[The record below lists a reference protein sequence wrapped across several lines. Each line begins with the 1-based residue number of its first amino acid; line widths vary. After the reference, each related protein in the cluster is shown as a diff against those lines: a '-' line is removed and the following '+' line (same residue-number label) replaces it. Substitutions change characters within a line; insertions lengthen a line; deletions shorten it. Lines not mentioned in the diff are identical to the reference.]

1 MRVTLICTIHGRA
14 QNLKQVYLFSSCCN
28 RAGAAAAAVAASNI
42 WDQIWKLIVLCYTIL
57 YPLPGTRLL
66 IGSLL
71 KWLIIIRTRHG
82 TRKHIHFFLNWCAS
96 FPLPLL
102 CLLLL
107 YLSSE
112 KIKILIRKLS
122 HSHYTWPDTYISVP
136 TQFIS
141 LPLLAFQPDFT
152 ASLWNLIAKKTCCDI
167 LPVPICLFQYANLV
181 MKSSL
186 FNIWPDYSE
195 IEDEK

>member
-57 YPLPGTRLL
+57 YPLPGPRLS
-66 IGSLL
+66 IKVINHHQDATWDQETHS
-71 KWLIIIRTRHG
+71 
-82 TRKHIHFFLNWCAS
+82 FFLKLMCLISIAIALS
-96 FPLPLL
+96 FVVVLVIWENQNLDKETIPFA
-102 CLLLL
+102 L
-107 YLSSE
+107 YL
-112 KIKILIRKLS
+112 
-122 HSHYTWPDTYISVP
+122 WPDTYTYVP

-186 FNIWPDYSE
+186 FNILTRLFGDWRWE
-195 IEDEK
+195 IN